1 MTIIELVALIGFIL
15 GSILHTIL
23 SILIIQRKNKK
34 GSELVFLF
42 LVISVAMW
50 HYGNVI
56 SLFSIMLFGKDIPII
71 MFSRLSAKEDI
82 DRAFELGA
90 TDYMI
95 KCQHSPEDVVA
106 VVRKRLDG

>member
-1 MTIIELVALIGFIL
+1 MTLIEIVALVGFIL

-50 HYGNVI
+50 HFGNVI
-56 SLFSIMLFGKDIPII
+56 SLFSLMLFGKDVPITT
-71 MFSRLSAKEDI
+71 MFSVI
-82 DRAFELGA
+82 YNPF
-90 TDYMI
+90 
-95 KCQHSPEDVVA
+95 
-106 VVRKRLDG
+106 LDHRFMYTYAHRGPLR

>member
-1 MTIIELVALIGFIL
+1 MTLIEIVALVGFIL

-56 SLFSIMLFGKDIPII
+56 SLFSLMLFGKNIPII
-71 MFSRLSAKEDI
+71 NQSSNADCMHGNGCNAKP
-82 DRAFELGA
+82 AFAYCSIISFG
-90 TDYMI
+90 
-95 KCQHSPEDVVA
+95 
-106 VVRKRLDG
+106 KRQEN